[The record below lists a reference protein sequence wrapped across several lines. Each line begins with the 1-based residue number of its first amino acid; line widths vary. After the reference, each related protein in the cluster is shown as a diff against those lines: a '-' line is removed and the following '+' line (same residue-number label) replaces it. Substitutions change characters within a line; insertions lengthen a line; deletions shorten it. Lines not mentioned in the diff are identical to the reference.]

1 MKDQVFD
8 GATVEEAAAG
18 AARALG
24 IPAERLRYVVLD
36 TGTVAARGLT
46 ARPAR
51 IAVLLGASPGPGTGR
66 PAAPGP
72 AGPVPAARPTVTP
85 PAAQGVTE
93 VSAAIRELIR
103 ELARAADT
111 DLAGEVTATEEAVVV
126 RLEGKGKD
134 LLLEDEGDVLQALEY
149 LLQLMYRRA
158 IEPRRLVVDC
168 EGYRSDRDR
177 ALHEEA
183 LALAAVVAVD
193 GAPRQMRALNSYER
207 RVVHAAQHRVRLL
220 HHARQRLKHLLA
232 GQAAAPG
239 ELGGPVAQDGRSA
252 QTADDPLADISGE
265 VEQEV
270 GDAVA
275 VFVGPEPDLLGGEQG
290 AAAANLREMVGE
302 LVACAAAKDRGNV
315 RRTAHAPILPHA
327 GYHARS

>member
-8 GATVEEAAAG
+8 GATVEEAAG
-18 AARALG
+18 VAARALG

-36 TGTVAARGLT
+36 AGTAAARGLT

-51 IAVLLGASPGPGTGR
+51 IAVLLGASPGPV
-66 PAAPGP
+66 AAAAGPGP
-72 AGPVPAARPTVTP
+72 ASPGSAGPTAP
-85 PAAQGVTE
+85 PPSPQGVTE
-93 VSAAIRELIR
+93 VSAGIRELIR

-183 LALAAVVAVD
+183 LALAAVVAGD
-193 GAPRQMRALNSYER
+193 GVPRQMRALNSYER
-207 RVVHAAQHRVRLL
+207 RIVHAALTGHPAV
-220 HHARQRLKHLLA
+220 HTFSV
-232 GQAAAPG
+232 G
-239 ELGGPVAQDGRSA
+239 E
-252 QTADDPLADISGE
+252 
-265 VEQEV
+265 
-270 GDAVA
+270 
-275 VFVGPEPDLLGGEQG
+275 GGERRVTVAPKPPNQG
-290 AAAANLREMVGE
+290 
-302 LVACAAAKDRGNV
+302 
-315 RRTAHAPILPHA
+315 
-327 GYHARS
+327 